1 MRATSIFSALLSVTT
16 TLTSP
21 IDLSTNADADASSP
35 PSNEITINSAS
46 TSGSGCPRHSVAITI
61 SPERTA
67 ITLGF
72 DEFQTYLG
80 RRFADSDRD
89 KNCQIRLN
97 LFYPGGY
104 TFAVLDATYHGYAQL
119 DPGVTGSLSTSYSFA
134 GGRPD
139 RRSGRTESTT
149 QTSISGGGGYE
160 AGGVYT
166 KTDAIPVNSRV
177 RAPCGKNATMVI
189 RTRINLEA
197 GGGGGEGEGE
207 GMLTGDD
214 ATFAL
219 TQQMRIEWEA
229 CVE

>member
-1 MRATSIFSALLSVTT
+1 MKTELFSVLVSAGIALASPMNLSITAD
-16 TLTSP
+16 SP
-21 IDLSTNADADASSP
+21 P
-35 PSNEITINSAS
+35 PSNEVTINSAS
-46 TSGSGCPRHSVAITI
+46 TSGSGCPRRAVAITI
-61 SPERTA
+61 SPDRTA

-72 DEFQTYLG
+72 DEFQTYVG
-80 RRFADSDRD
+80 RRFRDSDRD

-119 DPGVTGSLSTSYSFA
+119 DPGVTGSLSTSYSFV

-149 QTSISGGGGYE
+149 QTTVSGGGQFE
-160 AGGVYT
+160 AGSTYA
-166 KTDAIPVNSRV
+166 KTDSIPVTSRV
-177 RAPCGKNATMVI
+177 RAPCGRNATMMI
-189 RTRINLEA
+189 RTRISLQ
-197 GGGGGEGEGE
+197 GGGSGDAE
-207 GMLTGDD
+207 GMMTGDD

-219 TQQMRIEWEA
+219 TQQMRIEWEP